1 MYYPVS
7 VIVPIYKV
15 EKYIEKCVRSLFE
28 QTLPLIEFIFV
39 DDCSPDNSIHILQSI
54 LNEYPNR
61 IPHTKIIHHEHNRGL
76 AAARNT
82 GRSIAQGE
90 YLISCDSDDW
100 VEKNMYEIMYQK
112 AQQTNAD
119 IVMCDWEEVYTTTK
133 KRIFTNPPTDN
144 INCVTALLS
153 GKIHGSV
160 VNKLIKKSL
169 YTKYSIT
176 CKEGMNFCEDLYVTY
191 RLLYFAKSIAYINLP
206 LYHYNQTNLNSYTST
221 QLSKI
226 SQLGLIELSH
236 DVRIFFEQQ
245 KEENIIIQ
253 KAVLYFINNI
263 KSSILLNGDISY
275 AKQIEKTTINSIISH
290 PTLPIHHKIVL
301 IFYYIKFSIGINLIR
316 YIYHKLRK

>member
-1 MYYPVS
+1 MYQVS
-7 VIVPIYKV
+7 VIIPIYKV
-15 EKYIEKCVRSLFE
+15 EKYIERCARSLFK
-28 QTLPLIEFIFV
+28 QTLESIEFIFV
-39 DDCSPDNSIHILQSI
+39 DDCSPDNSITILRNV

-61 IPHTKIIHHEHNRGL
+61 ISATKIIKHERNRGL

-82 GRSIAQGE
+82 GRDIAQGE

-100 VEKNMYEIMYQK
+100 VEENMYELMYQK

-119 IVMCDWEEVYTTTK
+119 IVICDWEEVYATTK

-144 INCVTALLS
+144 IKCVAALLS

-169 YTKYSIT
+169 YTKNNIQ

-191 RLLYFAKSIAYINLP
+191 RLLYFAQSIAYINLP
-206 LYHYNQTNLNSYTST
+206 LYHYNQTNLNSYSST
-221 QLSKI
+221 RLSKT
-226 SQLGLIELSH
+226 SQQGLIELSRA
-236 DVRIFFEQQ
+236 VKNFFEEQ
-245 KEENIIIQ
+245 KEENISIK
-253 KAVLYFINNI
+253 KAILYRINEI

-275 AKQIEKTTINSIISH
+275 ANQIEKTTINSIISH
-290 PTLPIHHKIVL
+290 PTLPIHQKIIL
-301 IFYYIKFSIGINLIR
+301 IFYYIKFIAGINLIR